1 MKTLHKGFTLIELM
15 IVVAIIA
22 ILAAIAIPAYSNF
35 TIRAKLSEVIVATAP
50 AKQGVAEAFM
60 SSQMNG
66 VTVFAQNYNTLPNS
80 QKSSKY
86 VKDVSINPAT
96 GAVTAVASAR
106 AGAVVED
113 LTIVFTPYTNGQT
126 LWSQSNDIGLVDWV
140 CASQT
145 ANAGTNRGF
154 TGMEMGTIPAKFVPS
169 ECR

>member
-22 ILAAIAIPAYSNF
+22 VLAAIALPAYSDF
-35 TIRAKLSEVIVATAP
+35 TTRAKLSEAIVAAAP

-66 VTVFAQNYNTLPNS
+66 VAAFAQNYNSLPIS

-86 VKDVSINPAT
+86 VQNVSIDGQT
-96 GAVTAVASAR
+96 GVVTITASAR
-106 AGAVVED
+106 AGKSVANQ
-113 LTIVFTPYTNGQT
+113 TIAFTPYTNGQT
-126 LWSQSNDIGLVDWV
+126 LWSQTNDIGLVDWV
-140 CASQT
+140 CASDR
-145 ANAGTNRGF
+145 ADAGAARGF
-154 TGMEMGTIPAKFVPS
+154 ASMEMGTIPAKFVPS

>member
-1 MKTLHKGFTLIELM
+1 MKTLNQGFTLIELM

-22 ILAAIAIPAYSNF
+22 ILAAIALPAYSNF
-35 TIRAKLSEVIVATAP
+35 TIRAKLSEAITATAP

-60 SSQMNG
+60 SGQMGG
-66 VTVFAQNYNTLPNS
+66 VAAFAQSYNTLPTS

-86 VKDVSINPAT
+86 VKDVSINPTT
-96 GAVTAVASAR
+96 GSVTAVASAR
-106 AGAVVED
+106 AGAAVED

-126 LWSQSNDIGLVDWV
+126 LWSQTNDIGLIDWV
-140 CASQT
+140 CASET
-145 ANAGTNRGF
+145 AHTGTARGF

>member
-35 TIRAKLSEVIVATAP
+35 TIRAKLSEVIVAAAP

-66 VTVFAQNYNTLPNS
+66 VAAFAQNYNTLPIS

-96 GAVTAVASAR
+96 GVVTATASAR
-106 AGAVVED
+106 AGVVVED
-113 LTIVFTPYTNGQT
+113 LTVAFTPYTNGQT

-140 CASQT
+140 CASET
-145 ANAGTNRGF
+145 AHTGTARGF